1 MLFPIELHILKRPF
15 DNINILLV
23 AVQARDEKR
32 RELGR
37 EESEKEN
44 EWEEKREITRPSP
57 YPIRLL
63 FCAPSPWFDRLEL
76 HAGSLSQ
83 STFIM
88 LQSGP
93 HPTPSMQ
100 CRAAVWT
107 TFRKLQTLQ
116 LLNGGWR
123 EYWLFCSPWG
133 QCLNNFVSMH
143 NRRFMSQATGGER
156 GILREARDEVRR
168 ILAIPTLV
176 SRFAQNAAFDCTL
189 VFC

>member
-44 EWEEKREITRPSP
+44 EWEEKITRPSP

-93 HPTPSMQ
+93 HPTPTMQ

-107 TFRKLQTLQ
+107 TIRKLQTLQ

-123 EYWLFCSPWG
+123 DYGLFCSPWG
-133 QCLNNFVSMH
+133 QCLSNFVSLH

>member
-1 MLFPIELHILKRPF
+1 MLFPIELHILKRAF
-15 DNINILLV
+15 DNMNILLV
-23 AVQARDEKR
+23 AVQARDEKQR
-32 RELGR
+32 KLSR

-44 EWEEKREITRPSP
+44 EWEEEREITRPSL

-63 FCAPSPWFDRLEL
+63 FFAPLPWFERLEL

-93 HPTPSMQ
+93 HPTSSMQ

-123 EYWLFCSPWG
+123 EYGLFCSPSG
-133 QCLNNFVSMH
+133 RCLNNS
-143 NRRFMSQATGGER
+143 ACITGALWAKQGER
-156 GILREARDEVRR
+156 GILREAPDEARR